1 MGFILQVSGL
11 LLILPI
17 AIGLQNGELQS
28 VASIIVTCFIA
39 FGVGFAFNS
48 FAQHKELDEKS
59 SLWLMLMTFSIIP
72 LILMIPYIWNNVFN
86 STNPIDL
93 FTNSYF
99 ETISGFTTT
108 GFSIISNPQAL
119 PLSLL
124 FYRSLVEFIGGVG
137 FIYILIAFMCPQEDI
152 EKYLNILGIER
163 ITDDYRKMLISIMII
178 YTIIVVAFTAIFY
191 YTYSTNLIFASCAAI
206 DVLTGGYQPNI
217 TAGIGIFQASI
228 ILLMFLG
235 GINFRFLYN
244 FFHLKFKELFTPE
257 IKLYLII
264 IGISTVIIT
273 PLAWMNPFD
282 ALFHTVSMIS
292 SSGIQYVNIDS
303 AFPPAAIYFFILVLI
318 GGCNFSQA
326 GGIKISRIRQI
337 IDAIRKNEDAPTKA
351 ELKSLTVYLIS
362 FIIILIVLSIAFAA
376 SGTNI
381 FSSFFEIGSALATT
395 GVSSGATTLELA
407 AIFKWILIVA
417 MFIGRIEILTI
428 YRAIR
433 GPKN

>member
-48 FAQHKELDEKS
+48 FAQHKELDEKT
-59 SLWLMLMTFSIIP
+59 SLWLMLITFSIIP
-72 LILMIPYIWNNVFN
+72 LILMIPFIWNNVFN

-108 GFSIISNPQAL
+108 GFSIISNPQEL

-178 YTIIVVAFTAIFY
+178 YTIIVAAFTAIFY
-191 YTYSTNLIFASCAAI
+191 YTYTPNLIFASCAAM

-217 TAGIGIFQASI
+217 TAGIGIFQIKHNLAYV
-228 ILLMFLG
+228 LG
-235 GINFRFLYN
+235 WN
-244 FFHLKFKELFTPE
+244 
-257 IKLYLII
+257 KL
-264 IGISTVIIT
+264 
-273 PLAWMNPFD
+273 
-282 ALFHTVSMIS
+282 
-292 SSGIQYVNIDS
+292 
-303 AFPPAAIYFFILVLI
+303 
-318 GGCNFSQA
+318 
-326 GGIKISRIRQI
+326 
-337 IDAIRKNEDAPTKA
+337 
-351 ELKSLTVYLIS
+351 
-362 FIIILIVLSIAFAA
+362 
-376 SGTNI
+376 
-381 FSSFFEIGSALATT
+381 
-395 GVSSGATTLELA
+395 
-407 AIFKWILIVA
+407 
-417 MFIGRIEILTI
+417 
-428 YRAIR
+428 
-433 GPKN
+433 